1 MKTII
6 NGFELKLIVPRQDE
20 IRRGIK
26 NVVDEFFSSQAIVPP
41 VSYTRL
47 AEYASQLTHENS
59 WGTDYFAFALVCCGN
74 AIWRPVVEAIPFER
88 RMLLLPECLK
98 NSTNCKAET
107 DALGLLCTSC
117 GACSISEIL
126 SHAEELGYITMV
138 TEGTTVATRLI
149 ESGKVDAII
158 GVGCMESLQKIFESI
173 TKYAVPGLGIPLLSN
188 GCIDTVTDVEW
199 LKKEISGYK
208 HSNDFKLLNLTQ
220 LKMQVEAL
228 FTDENIKKITQQGNS
243 KTEKIAREVL
253 MASGQH
259 WRPFLTTLVY
269 ESLCPEPQEEIA
281 YSLGLSVECFHKA
294 SLIHD
299 DIEDGDAE
307 RNGSDS
313 LHKKYGIA
321 LALNIG
327 DLLIGEGYKIL
338 AHSNL
343 SPDLIA
349 SCSKIAADGHVALTL
364 GQGEELWCRENS
376 MVLPMNETLELFK
389 NKTSAAFNV
398 SLLMGAVAANADA
411 RLLDILDEFGNNL
424 GVAYQIK
431 DDLSDFKGNKG
442 DICAGNLSILVSIL
456 FESIPMENRYS
467 VQALL
472 NDNKSQEVFA
482 LMDTHDIE
490 LKTTQLLEDYIQK
503 AYNCLD
509 KIETVGLKLALYEI
523 MGKIFRIPS

>member
-1 MKTII
+1 VNTII
-6 NGFELKLIVPRQDE
+6 NGFELKLIVPPQDE

-26 NVVDEFFSSQAIVPP
+26 TIVDEFFSSQIIIPP
-41 VSYTRL
+41 ISYKRI
-47 AEYASQLTHENS
+47 AEYALQLTHDNS
-59 WGTDYFAFALVCCGN
+59 WDSDYYAFALVCCGN
-74 AIWRPVVEAIPFER
+74 AIWRPVVESIPFER
-88 RMLLLPECLK
+88 RILLLPECLK
-98 NSTNCKAET
+98 NSANCKAET
-107 DALGLLCTSC
+107 DTLGLLCTSC
-117 GACSISEIL
+117 GACSISEII
-126 SHAEELGYITMV
+126 SYAEDLGYITMV

-173 TKYAVPGLGIPLLSN
+173 TKYAVPGLGIPLPGN
-188 GCIDTVTDVEW
+188 GCINTVTDVEW
-199 LKKEISGYK
+199 LKKEIRSYK
-208 HSNDFKLLNLTQ
+208 HQDDIKLLNLIQ
-220 LKMQVEAL
+220 LRNRVELL
-228 FTDENIKKITQQGNS
+228 FTDENIKRITQQGNS

-253 MASGQH
+253 IAAGQH
-259 WRPFLTTLVY
+259 WRPFLTSLVY
-269 ESLCPEPQEEIA
+269 ESLCPNPKEEIA

-307 RNGSDS
+307 RNGSES

-343 SPDLIA
+343 PANIIA
-349 SCSKIAADGHVALTL
+349 LCSKIAADGHVALTL
-364 GQGEELWCRENS
+364 GQGEELWCRENNTILS
-376 MVLPMNETLELFK
+376 VNETLELFK

-398 SLLMGAVAANADA
+398 SLLMGAVAAKADA
-411 RLLDILDEFGNNL
+411 RLLDILEEFGNHL
-424 GVAYQIK
+424 GLAYQIK
-431 DDLSDFKGNKG
+431 DDMADFKGNKG
-442 DICAGNLSILVSIL
+442 DICAGNLSILVSML
-456 FESIPMENRYS
+456 FESIPMENRNS

-482 LMDTHDIE
+482 LMETYGIE
-490 LKTTQLLEDYIQK
+490 NKTAQLLDDYIQK

-509 KIETVGLKLALYEI
+509 KIETIGLKLALHEI
-523 MGKIFRIPS
+523 MGKIFRVAG